1 MRQHPAALIFILATA
16 LIDVMGIG
24 LIIPVLPG
32 LVKELA
38 GSEAAGARF
47 IGWLTAAYAVMQF
60 VFAPVLGTLSDRY
73 GRRPV
78 LLLSLLGMAFDY
90 VLLYFAPSLGWLL
103 LGRLVAGV
111 TGASLTVAN
120 AYIADVS
127 PPEDRAKNFGLLGA
141 TFGVGFILG
150 PALGGLLGD
159 FGLRLPFLAAAG
171 LTGLNFLYGLLVL
184 PESLPASARGRRL
197 SRSALNPFTPL
208 KALGEYPITRNLA
221 GTFVLLGL
229 AGQTIFS
236 TWVLYTE
243 GVLNW
248 SPAQNGVALAFFGLL
263 TAGVQAG
270 LIGKSIQVLGERR
283 TILLGLVMSVGEFL
297 VLGFARTSFLLYLSL
312 IFGALGG
319 LANPAIQGLISR
331 QVSETEQGRVQ
342 GAITSLNSLVGVVG
356 PVLATAVFAYFNGGG
371 AGVRLPGAAFLMGA
385 AFAVL
390 GTLLVW
396 AVLRRMPG
404 QRAGVSGEVNGD

>member
-1 MRQHPAALIFILATA
+1 MRRRPAALIFILLTA

-32 LVKELA
+32 LVKDLA
-38 GSEAAGARF
+38 GSEAGGARF

-60 VFAPVLGTLSDRY
+60 LCAPILGTLSDRY

-78 LLLSLLGMAFDY
+78 LLLSMLGMALDY
-90 VLLYFAPSLGWLL
+90 LLLFFAPSLGWLL
-103 LGRLVAGV
+103 VGRIVAGV

-127 PPEDRAKNFGLLGA
+127 PPEARAKNFGLLGA

-159 FGLRLPFLAAAG
+159 FGLRLPFLVAAG
-171 LTGLNFLYGLLVL
+171 LTLLNFLYGLFVL
-184 PESLPASARGRRL
+184 PESLPASARGRALGRQ
-197 SRSALNPFTPL
+197 ALNPFTPL
-208 KALGEYPITRNLA
+208 KALTEYPITRNLA

-229 AGQTIFS
+229 AGQVIFS

-243 GVLNW
+243 AVLRW

-297 VLGFARTSFLLYLSL
+297 VLSLARTSPLLYLSL
-312 IFGALGG
+312 VFGALGG
-319 LANPAIQGLISR
+319 LAGPALQGLISR

-356 PVLATAVFAYFNGGG
+356 PIVATAVFAYFNGGG
-371 AGVRLPGAAFLMGA
+371 APFRLPGAAFLMGA

-396 AVLRRMPG
+396 SVLRRMPA
-404 QRAGVSGEVNGD
+404 QRPEAGAEVGGD